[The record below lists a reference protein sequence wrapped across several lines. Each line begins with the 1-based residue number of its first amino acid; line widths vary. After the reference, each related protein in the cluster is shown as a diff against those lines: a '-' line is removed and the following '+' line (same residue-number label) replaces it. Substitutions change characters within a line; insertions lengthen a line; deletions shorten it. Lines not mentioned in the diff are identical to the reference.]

1 MKGCCESFTQAAAE
15 IQSAPPAAANKTP
28 QKTGSAAVVSKGLH
42 QSTSTSSAAVTGTI
56 DVIAVML
63 DPENNLVDILYPGDT
78 VKFLVSTDKDAYI
91 AIIGIDAKG
100 NQYSLPVKDNFL
112 KADMPRTFPDS
123 DVDYQVV
130 DGVFG
135 SEHLFIFAASTP
147 EGLPKPV
154 NKKVYQSN
162 TILNATRGMTAV
174 AKRKKLETGVFV
186 IPYTVMKK

>member
-1 MKGCCESFTQAAAE
+1 
-15 IQSAPPAAANKTP
+15 
-28 QKTGSAAVVSKGLH
+28 
-42 QSTSTSSAAVTGTI
+42 
-56 DVIAVML
+56 ML

-112 KADMPRTFPDS
+112 KADMPRTFPDD

-135 SEHLFIFAASTP
+135 SETSFYLCS
-147 EGLPKPV
+147 
-154 NKKVYQSN
+154 
-162 TILNATRGMTAV
+162 LNFRRSA
-174 AKRKKLETGVFV
+174 ETGQRGSLSAQYRLECRAQYGCRCQAEEVGNRRLCDPV
-186 IPYTVMKK
+186 HGDEKVMGNYYILRVKYCV